1 MGSSSGM
8 LIGLSLVCLAAVNV
22 VLVIES
28 SDAPRAQKT
37 RSRLMLAHR
46 AGGYLF
52 VIIFSVMA
60 YFMSRRLVG
69 LGLSNKLPTH
79 LVVHVSLALLLIP
92 LLFLKV
98 LIARRYKQTHSLL
111 MPLGLAIFAITFVL
125 VSLPALSELLKS
137 ANPGSVLPRIVVISI
152 VAICL
157 LLFGT
162 VLWPK
167 KKRSEE
173 LSTSTG
179 LLTSANTKRPGE
191 TLERGT
197 MHLVLESIRQE
208 THDTKTLR
216 FRVPRERRFHA
227 KPGQFLTFHWVI
239 KDKPVTRSYTISSS
253 PKHSE
258 YVEITPKRI
267 ANGCV
272 TSFLHDE
279 VKPGLT
285 VEASGPY
292 GHFCFD
298 DVVHESIV
306 LIAAGSGITPMIAM
320 LRYIKDEY
328 LSTPVTLLYCV
339 RTSRDIIFEAEL
351 EEIRGVV
358 PSFDY
363 YVSISQP
370 DAGWK
375 GHTGR
380 LSREF
385 VLEYASDLDR
395 STVFLCGP
403 TGFMENAREILTSL
417 GVDQSRIKQESFGE
431 QRAPETSPEQ
441 LDAHNVGIVE
451 FLTSRRSCK
460 LNPRLTLLEVA
471 ENNGVHI
478 PYGCRQG
485 HCGTCATRVLCG
497 SVRMDTEEGLT
508 PEQIAAGYV
517 LPCVTKAEGKVVLA
531 A

>member
-1 MGSSSGM
+1 MGSSLGM

-22 VLVIES
+22 VLILES
-28 SDAPRAQKT
+28 SSAPRDQKT

-52 VIIFSVMA
+52 VTIFSITA
-60 YFMSRRLVG
+60 YFMSRRLEG
-69 LGLSNKLPTH
+69 LGVSNKLPTH
-79 LVVHVSLALLLIP
+79 LVVHVSLALLLVP

-98 LIARRYKQTHSLL
+98 LIARRYKLSHSLL
-111 MPLGLAIFAITFVL
+111 MPLGLAIFSITFVL
-125 VSLPALSELLKS
+125 VSLPTLSEFLTS
-137 ANPGSVLPRIVVISI
+137 ANPGDLLPRVVVIA
-152 VAICL
+152 VCL
-157 LLFGT
+157 LLIG
-162 VLWPK
+162 LALRPK
-167 KKRSEE
+167 KKGASEE

-179 LLTSANTKRPGE
+179 FLSSANTKRPGE
-191 TLERGT
+191 SPERGT
-197 MHLVLESIRQE
+197 MHLVLESIRRE

-216 FRVPRERRFHA
+216 FTVPRERRFQA

-239 KDKPVTRSYTISSS
+239 KDKLVTRSYTISSS

-267 ANGCV
+267 TNGCV
-272 TSFLHDE
+272 SNFLHDE

-298 DVVHESIV
+298 DVAHGSIV
-306 LIAAGSGITPMIAM
+306 LFAAGSGITPMIAM
-320 LRYIKDEY
+320 LRYIRDEY

-339 RTSRDIIFEAEL
+339 RTSKDIIFEAEL

-363 YVSISQP
+363 YVSVSQP
-370 DAGWK
+370 EADWK
-375 GHTGR
+375 GYTGR

-385 VLEYASDLDR
+385 VLECTSDLER

-451 FLTSRRSCK
+451 FLTSRKSCK

-485 HCGTCATRVLCG
+485 YCGTCATRVLCG

-517 LPCVTKAEGKVVLA
+517 LPCVSKGEGRVVVA